1 MFSTNH
7 GDTFNC
13 PVEVAEARYG
23 FEVVAK
29 RLGEPKHGPGEHP
42 GGRGVDIRY
51 RMRGPALMSVGLS
64 HGVEPVWSLE
74 GAQPGGLNQV
84 RLQRGES
91 EEVMPGF
98 FSNLGLEEGDE
109 VVLSS
114 ASGGN
119 APRAK

>member
-1 MFSTNH
+1 
-7 GDTFNC
+7 
-13 PVEVAEARYG
+13 
-23 FEVVAK
+23 
-29 RLGEPKHGPGEHP
+29 
-42 GGRGVDIRY
+42 
-51 RMRGPALMSVGLS
+51 MRGPAVMSVGLS